1 MRESGCAELVKNVLD
16 DSIPMY
22 GRMVHGRDSNG
33 ELFEQS
39 QQYDIY
45 KRVRYLPE
53 AYALHQQP
61 TTRNMMPA
69 LPSQPLTP
77 LIRQSAPSI
86 AQG

>member
-45 KRVRYLPE
+45 KRVRYLPGSC
-53 AYALHQQP
+53 ALRHQP
-61 TTRNMMPA
+61 TTGNVMPTLPVTATDA
-69 LPSQPLTP
+69 LD
-77 LIRQSAPSI
+77 RQSAPSI